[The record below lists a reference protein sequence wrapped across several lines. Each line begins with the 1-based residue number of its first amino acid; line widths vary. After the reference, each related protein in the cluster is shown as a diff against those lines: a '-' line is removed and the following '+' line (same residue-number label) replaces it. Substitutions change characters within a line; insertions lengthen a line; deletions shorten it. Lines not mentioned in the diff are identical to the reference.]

1 MVSHNLV
8 LNSFPLRF
16 FFFFFS
22 LPCFVYKCVCCLCLW
37 LFSIETGI
45 ETLPIFP
52 PPRWRKV
59 ETRKYVTPKK
69 KLRKN
74 IKRGENVK
82 KRKRKTARSHRSLPL
97 SKAIPVIDSLL
108 CWTRVQVSLSRVA
121 SFVSHAFYTYV
132 LYKPPHSPS
141 GSVAIQLRTER
152 DERERERASS
162 SYPSLSWPKRI

>member
-8 LNSFPLRF
+8 LNSFPLR
-16 FFFFFS
+16 FFFS

-37 LFSIETGI
+37 LFSIETG
-45 ETLPIFP
+45 TDTPHLPP
-52 PPRWRKV
+52 LLVEERWKP
-59 ETRKYVTPKK
+59 ENTWLP
-69 KLRKN
+69 KN
-74 IKRGENVK
+74 ITKKYK
-82 KRKRKTARSHRSLPL
+82 KRRECKKRKTARSHRSLPL